1 VIVEPPEPTSA
12 RWTHSDPA
20 TADLA
25 AQLRRNLHAWLDARQ
40 LSDIAPDV
48 VLASYE
54 VMANSVEHAYRDESS
69 PGPLTLTAVH
79 ENLVLTVTVSD
90 AGTWKPA
97 EPTPHRGRGL
107 VLADAITDHMA
118 VDHGSGTETTLTW
131 DLDHSER

>member
-1 VIVEPPEPTSA
+1 MIVEPPEPTSA

-107 VLADAITDHMA
+107 ELADAITDHMA
-118 VDHGSGTETTLTW
+118 VDRGSGTETTLTW
-131 DLDHSER
+131 DLDHYER

>member
-1 VIVEPPEPTSA
+1 MIVEPPEPTSA

>member
-1 VIVEPPEPTSA
+1 MIVEPPEPTSA

-90 AGTWKPA
+90 AGTWKRA

>member
-1 VIVEPPEPTSA
+1 MIVEPPEPTSA

-25 AQLRRNLHAWLDARQ
+25 AQLRRNLHAWLDARH
-40 LSDIAPDV
+40 LSDIAPEV

-54 VMANSVEHAYRDESS
+54 VMANSVEHAYRDVSS

-79 ENLVLTVTVSD
+79 EASALTVTVSD
-90 AGTWKPA
+90 TGSWKPA

-107 VLADAITDHMA
+107 ELADAITDHVA
-118 VDHGSGTETTLTW
+118 VDHGSGTSTTLTW
-131 DLDHSER
+131 NLDRSQR

>member
-69 PGPLTLTAVH
+69 PGPLTLTTVH

-107 VLADAITDHMA
+107 VLAAAITDHMA